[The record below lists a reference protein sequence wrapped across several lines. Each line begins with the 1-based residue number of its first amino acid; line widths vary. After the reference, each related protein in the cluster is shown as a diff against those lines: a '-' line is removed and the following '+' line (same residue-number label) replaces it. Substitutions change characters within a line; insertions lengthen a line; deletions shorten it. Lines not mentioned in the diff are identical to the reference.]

1 MVLGARVQYIFLY
14 NFLLLLILGVFLS
27 YIGRTG
33 RYVPHSYE
41 SKRYTVFLLFFI
53 HNINFPSKNFANLT
67 VLPKNVAK
75 VIHLCQ
81 IDTFRIAHNS
91 F

>member
-1 MVLGARVQYIFLY
+1 MATKIMITFFFTLY
-14 NFLLLLILGVFLS
+14 TSLPNCNLHYYLF
-27 YIGRTG
+27 
-33 RYVPHSYE
+33 
-41 SKRYTVFLLFFI
+41 LFFI